1 MKSPEEALAAARQ
14 RAASGSVA
22 SVGPRPAENDQK
34 QTSLQQ
40 LAEWA
45 LIEPDEAKVYSTRRY
60 GGPVTLVKRVL
71 IRLLRQYLFQLSA
84 QQTRFNAH
92 VVREL
97 TTLEERVQALEAA
110 GADPQRADEA
120 DRARQ

>member
-14 RAASGSVA
+14 RASGSMA
-22 SVGPRPAENDQK
+22 SVGPGSAENDQK
-34 QTSLQQ
+34 RTSLQQ

-45 LIEPDEAKVYSTRRY
+45 LIEPDEAKVYSTRRF
-60 GGPVTLVKRVL
+60 GGPVTMLKRGL

-97 TTLEERVQALEAA
+97 TRLDERVRTLEAA
-110 GADPQRADEA
+110 GAEPHRADEA
-120 DRARQ
+120 DQARQ